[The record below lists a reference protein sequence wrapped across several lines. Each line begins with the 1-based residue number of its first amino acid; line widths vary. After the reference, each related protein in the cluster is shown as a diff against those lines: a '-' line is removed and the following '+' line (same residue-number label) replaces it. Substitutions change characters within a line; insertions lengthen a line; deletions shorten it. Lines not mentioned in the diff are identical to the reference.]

1 MMVSNKIFDKIDNA
15 LKDKKD
21 SELYIIYIGIF
32 IVLATISYLYIFPI
46 SHKMLSISKEQ
57 VTTMTNKVNKERNY
71 INSKTVNGDKN
82 YYIKKE
88 KKKIEMLKAQLSN
101 VDYASGYID
110 NKLKSLSYL
119 LDDDTNWAN
128 FINSIATNARKYNVN
143 VNFIK
148 SQFNKINYKKVE
160 QVLDIKVDANGRFN
174 NVMKFVNSVEESKLV
189 VDVNDLNMT
198 VKKGINV
205 NFNIAVWGMKY

>member
-1 MMVSNKIFDKIDNA
+1 MMASNKLFDKIDNA

-21 SELYIIYIGIF
+21 SELYIVYIGIF
-32 IVLATISYLYIFPI
+32 IVLAAISYLYIFPI

-57 VTTMTNKVNKERNY
+57 VMTMTNKVNKERNY

-88 KKKIEMLKAQLSN
+88 KKKIEMLKTQLSN
-101 VDYASGYID
+101 VNYANGYID

-128 FINSIATNARKYNVN
+128 FIDSIAANARKYNVN

-174 NVMKFVNSVEESKLV
+174 NIMKFVNSVEESKLV
-189 VDVNDLNMT
+189 VDVSDLNMT